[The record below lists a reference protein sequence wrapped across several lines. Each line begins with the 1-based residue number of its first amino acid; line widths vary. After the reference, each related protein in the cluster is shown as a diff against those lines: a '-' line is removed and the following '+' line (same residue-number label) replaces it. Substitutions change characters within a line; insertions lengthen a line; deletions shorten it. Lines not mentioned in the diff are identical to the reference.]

1 MYIIRRNSK
10 WADFKLERSF
20 IHMRMPSNITI
31 NGIGAGTCLLA
42 AALTLLPYAVIAD
55 DEVPDSVA
63 AEVGDYT
70 SKVEETGR
78 AYDDAVA
85 VREELEKRISELENE
100 IAEKE
105 KAMPA
110 LNEKAADSAVALYKE
125 RNGLPVM
132 LSMLADSN
140 GLADMLYRWDSCQRI
155 ISYHRNA
162 VDELAKAR
170 DSLVKDKE
178 QLDKERADANVAE
191 ENARATLEEAKE
203 ERQAAVS
210 EAMARQESEAT
221 RKVGSSTPGISAG
234 EINWNVSK
242 KEFIDT
248 WAPRI
253 DAYLAGS
260 PMEGMGNAYATAAWA
275 YGCDPRWAP
284 AISTVESTT
293 GRVCFREHN
302 AWGYGSRDFAS
313 WEEGIDTVVKALA
326 SSLYGGSLTY
336 EAASTY
342 CPPNTAHWYNTCAS
356 EMAKIG

>member
-1 MYIIRRNSK
+1 MAALI
-10 WADFKLERSF
+10 
-20 IHMRMPSNITI
+20 
-31 NGIGAGTCLLA
+31 LA
-42 AALTLLPYAVIAD
+42 AMPCPAIAD
-55 DEVPDSVA
+55 DEVPESVA

-70 SKVEETGR
+70 SRVEESGR

-85 VREELEKRISELENE
+85 IREDLDRRIADLETQ
-100 IAEKE
+100 IAEKSAAIPE
-105 KAMPA
+105 LSAR
-110 LNEKAADSAVALYKE
+110 ADSAAIALYKDGS
-125 RNGLPVM
+125 GLDTFLSIVM
-132 LSMLADSN
+132 DSA
-140 GLADMLYRWDSCQRI
+140 GLGDMLDRWDACQRI
-155 ISYHRNA
+155 MDYHGKA
-162 VDELAKAR
+162 AGELAAAR
-170 DSLVKDKE
+170 AALQSDRDA
-178 QLDKERADANVAE
+178 LDAERQQATAAE
-191 ENARATLEEAKE
+191 EEALALLETAKQ
-203 ERQAAVS
+203 ERQTAVS
-210 EAMARQESEAT
+210 EAMARQESE
-221 RKVGSSTPGISAG
+221 RSQNRLGSSTPGISAG

-242 KEFIDT
+242 TEFIDT

-260 PMEGMGNAYATAAWA
+260 PMEGMGLAYATSAWN

-342 CPPNTAHWYNTCAS
+342 CPPNTAHWYSTCAS